1 MGIPHV
7 LAIPYPAQGHVIP
20 MIELMQRA
28 AQHGLKVTIVNA
40 DFIHTKVINALS
52 TIQDLGDNLSLVSIP
67 DGMEPWEDRND
78 ILKVSQS
85 IQRFMPKELDK
96 FIQNI
101 NGASDDGDKISCV
114 VADGTMGW
122 AVDVAKNAGIKV
134 AVVWFASAATLAS
147 IHIMPKLIDDGIV
160 NKDNGSVT
168 KNKMFHPLPTVPAIS
183 SETFMW
189 ASFNDEA
196 IIKNCFH
203 ILSEC
208 NQAMKL
214 ADLTICN
221 SAFELEPDAFSAIP
235 EVLPVGP
242 LSASSMPRNK
252 AGNFWSEDS
261 SCLSW
266 LDQQP
271 VCSVIYVAFGSFTI
285 FDQTQFQELALGLE
299 LTNRPFLWVVR
310 PDITTDTQVSYPEG
324 FQDRIGIRGKMV
336 GWAPQEKVLRHPS
349 VACFLSHCGWNST
362 TEGVSNGVPF
372 LCWPYF
378 ADQLSNE
385 TYICDVW
392 NIGLGFEKDAGGIIR
407 QDEIARKVEQLLS
420 GNYKERAMELKS
432 KVLNSVQADGC
443 SNKNLS
449 NFIKWM
455 K

>member
-7 LAIPYPAQGHVIP
+7 LAIPYPGQGHVIP

-28 AQHGLKVTIVNA
+28 TQHGLKVTIANA
-40 DFIHTKVINALS
+40 EFIHTKVMNALS
-52 TIQDLGDNLSLVSIP
+52 TNEDLGENLNLVSIP
-67 DGMEPWEDRND
+67 DGMEPGEDRND
-78 ILKVSQS
+78 ILKVSQA
-85 IQRFMPKELDK
+85 IQRFMPKELEE
-96 FIQNI
+96 FIQKI
-101 NGASDDGDKISCV
+101 NGAGDDDKISCV
-114 VADGTMGW
+114 IVDGTMGF
-122 AVDVAKNAGIKV
+122 AVNVAKNLGIKV
-134 AVVWFASAATLAS
+134 AVVWFASAAVLVS
-147 IHIMPKLIDDGIV
+147 IQSIPKLIDDGIL
-160 NKDNGSVT
+160 NKDDGSVT
-168 KNKMFHPLPTVPAIS
+168 KNKMFPLSVPTIS
-183 SETFMW
+183 SETLMW
-189 ASFNDEA
+189 TSFNDEA
-196 IIKNCFH
+196 IRKNCFEL
-203 ILSEC
+203 LSNC
-208 NQAMKL
+208 NQSMKL
-214 ADLTICN
+214 ADLIICN
-221 SAFELEPDAFSAIP
+221 SAYELEPAAFSAIP
-235 EVLPVGP
+235 KVLPVGP
-242 LSASSMPRNK
+242 LSASSVPKDK

-310 PDITTDTQVSYPEG
+310 PDITTDTHVAYPDG
-324 FQDRIGIRGKMV
+324 FQDRVGIRGKMV
-336 GWAPQEKVLRHPS
+336 GWAPQHKVLRHPS

-392 NIGLGFEKDAGGIIR
+392 NIGLGFKKDAGGIIR
-407 QDEIARKVEQLLS
+407 QDEIVRKVEQLFS
-420 GNYKERAMELKS
+420 GNYKERAMELKL
-432 KVLNSVQADGC
+432 KVLNSVQAYGC
-443 SNKNLS
+443 SEKNLS